1 MEKLRSLQEQ
11 ALGTL
16 ETRTDA
22 MMEWGTQAIM
32 VMLDVLL
39 GDRSGSRNRGANS
52 GLPNREPRVNF
63 NEHSNRRRTYG
74 STTRRGISSSYVTG
88 DNRLRGP
95 ANIGGGSTGN
105 RPTSEELL
113 TRDANATG
121 RCDSTSWSRANQGR
135 IQPKDSYRRVIL

>member
-1 MEKLRSLQEQ
+1 M
-11 ALGTL
+11 
-16 ETRTDA
+16 D
-22 MMEWGTQAIM
+22 
-32 VMLDVLL
+32 MLDGLL

-63 NEHSNRRRTYG
+63 NEYSNRGRTYG
-74 STTRRGISSSYVTG
+74 STTRRGSSSRYATG
-88 DNRLRGP
+88 DNKLRGP

-105 RPTSEELL
+105 RPTSDELP

-135 IQPKDSYRRVIL
+135 SQPKDLYMRVIP